1 MKLSRADTL
10 TFVPASHE
18 DPKNPGVLKK
28 VLLERGDFIEGHV
41 QMLNWAHLPV
51 GKSFAKHYHETLQEV
66 FVMISGEV
74 EMTVQDTTFPFYPG
88 DALSVDIGEVHS
100 MVNTGSTDAT
110 YIVFGISQGEQ
121 GKTITV
127 E

>member
-1 MKLSRADTL
+1 MKLSRAADL
-10 TFVPASHE
+10 AFIPASHE

-28 VLLERGDFIEGHV
+28 VLLGRSDFIEGHV

-51 GKSFAKHYHETLQEV
+51 GKSFAKHYHETLQEI

-74 EMTVQDTTFPFYPG
+74 EMTVQGQTFPLHPG
-88 DALSVDIGEVHS
+88 DAFAVDIDEVHS

-110 YIVFGISQGEQ
+110 YIVFGISQSEQ
-121 GKTITV
+121 GRTITV